1 MQLRFIILPM
11 LILCF
16 LKIKAQD
23 ILQQKI
29 DSKIEHVTV
38 FLNGAQVARTSSA
51 SFPKGK
57 SELILRGLT
66 PNLDLQSI
74 TVKGDGDFT
83 IMSVKPQMNF
93 LEEQKRKDTI
103 GSLEN
108 QRELLWDLMLKDSAE
123 ILVMQSEEDLLNRN
137 RVQVLGIQQ
146 TATKTEDLT
155 NLIDFQRKRLKEI
168 YERKFQLKK
177 ITNQRWEEIRKI
189 QAQIKELNTRK
200 NTTTAEIVI
209 TVFAKNTSI
218 NNAKFQIEYIVP
230 NTNWYPTYDIRVQNT
245 QEPMLTQMKA
255 KVRQNSGEDWREVKL
270 TLSTGEPKRTGVKP
284 ELGVWFLGSY
294 GYGSFW
300 GQSMNLQED
309 LSKAKDALSKNTVQG
324 IVRDEETG
332 EPLIGAS
339 VIIQGTS
346 KGTITDID
354 GRFAIDIPFN
364 TTSPLSISY
373 TGYENIMTPVKLGS
387 FLELNLKGGSL
398 LNEVVVTGYG
408 VSKKADMTGAVST
421 ITSQELSGRA
431 AGVSVGSTSN
441 IRIRGASSYYKN
453 ESLPLNIK
461 EEQKPTTTSFDIEL
475 PYSIPTNGKEYQVD
489 IKEVNLAATYKY
501 ACAPKLDNDA
511 FLTAEVLDWE
521 KYNLLEGEANLYLEG
536 TYLGKSLL
544 KTNSTDDTLKISLG
558 RDKNVVIKR
567 TKLKE
572 FGKNKILS
580 NKRQESRS
588 FEIVLKNK
596 KSYPL
601 SIVIEEQ
608 IPISKDKRIDITH
621 KAEGAQID
629 AEKGRLTWKVTLNP
643 SEDKKLTFSYMV
655 VYPESWNVNL
665 E

>member
-1 MQLRFIILPM
+1 MQLRFIILSM

-38 FLNGAQVARTSSA
+38 FLNGAQVSRTSKA

-66 PNLDLQSI
+66 PNLDVQSV

-123 ILVMQSEEDLLNRN
+123 MMVMQSEEDLLNRN

-177 ITNQRWEEIRKI
+177 ISNQRWEDIRKI

-200 NTTTAEIVI
+200 NTTTTEIVI
-209 TVFAKNTSI
+209 TVFAKNAAV
-218 NNAKFQIEYIVP
+218 NNATFQIEYIVP
-230 NTNWYPTYDIRVQNT
+230 NTSWYPTYDIRVQNT

-309 LSKAKDALSKNTVQG
+309 LAKAKDALSKNTVQG
-324 IVRDEETG
+324 IVRDGETG

-339 VIIQGTS
+339 VVIQGTT
-346 KGTITDID
+346 KGTLTDVD
-354 GRFAIDIPFN
+354 GRFTIDIPFN

-373 TGYENIMTPVKLGS
+373 IGYENITTPVKLGS
-387 FLELNLKGGSL
+387 FMDLNLKGSAAL
-398 LNEVVVTGYG
+398 EEVVVTGYG
-408 VSKKADMTGAVST
+408 ISRKAGTPGANST
-421 ITSQELSGRA
+421 IASQELSGRV
-431 AGVSVGSTSN
+431 AGVSVGS
-441 IRIRGASSYYKN
+441 
-453 ESLPLNIK
+453 
-461 EEQKPTTTSFDIEL
+461 
-475 PYSIPTNGKEYQVD
+475 
-489 IKEVNLAATYKY
+489 
-501 ACAPKLDNDA
+501 
-511 FLTAEVLDWE
+511 
-521 KYNLLEGEANLYLEG
+521 
-536 TYLGKSLL
+536 
-544 KTNSTDDTLKISLG
+544 
-558 RDKNVVIKR
+558 
-567 TKLKE
+567 
-572 FGKNKILS
+572 
-580 NKRQESRS
+580 
-588 FEIVLKNK
+588 
-596 KSYPL
+596 
-601 SIVIEEQ
+601 
-608 IPISKDKRIDITH
+608 
-621 KAEGAQID
+621 
-629 AEKGRLTWKVTLNP
+629 
-643 SEDKKLTFSYMV
+643 
-655 VYPESWNVNL
+655 
-665 E
+665 